1 MTSTPSQHEIQMV
14 TFMLGREEYAVD
26 VMDVREIL
34 DMTDITKVA
43 NSPSHVQGVIDLRGD
58 IVPIISLRK
67 QFGLPESKGDTFN
80 CIAVM
85 DFSGQLTGF
94 LIDEV
99 SDVIRV
105 ARSEILPPLEVTS
118 QPWIQGII
126 SMEKRLVVVM
136 NLQHLA

>member
-1 MTSTPSQHEIQMV
+1 LTSTPSQHEIQMV

>member
-1 MTSTPSQHEIQMV
+1 MTSTSSHHEIQMV

-34 DMTDITKVA
+34 DMTEITKVA
-43 NSPSHVQGVIDLRGD
+43 NSPNHVQGVIDLRGD
-58 IVPIISLRK
+58 IVPIVSLRK
-67 QFGLPESKGDTFN
+67 RFGMPEGKGDTFN

>member
-1 MTSTPSQHEIQMV
+1 MTSTSPQHEIQMV
-14 TFMLGREEYAVD
+14 TFMLGREEYAVN

-43 NSPSHVQGVIDLRGD
+43 NSPSHVEGVIDLRGD
-58 IVPIISLRK
+58 IVPIVSLRK
-67 QFGLPESKGDTFN
+67 RFGLPESDGDTFN

-85 DFSGQLTGF
+85 DFSGRLTGF

-105 ARSEILPPLEVTS
+105 ARSEILPPVEAAS
-118 QPWIQGII
+118 QPWIEGII

>member
-1 MTSTPSQHEIQMV
+1 MTSTPSHHEIQMV

-34 DMTDITKVA
+34 DMTEITKVA
-43 NSPSHVQGVIDLRGD
+43 NSPNHVQGVIDLRGD

-67 QFGLPESKGDTFN
+67 QFGMPESKGDTFN

-85 DFSGQLTGF
+85 DFSGRLTGF